1 MSTTVTPDA
10 ATAPSDTDSLLNA
23 PADVFA
29 KAFGLD
35 TLLGTAP
42 AAEAPAAEPETPGAE
57 PAPEAGADPETPAPE
72 AAAPAAA
79 AAAAATELDETPEE
93 PAPGKPAAAAP
104 LTKFTALQAGEEVD
118 VPSDLTF
125 TFTANGKE
133 YKDLPIDRVIRMAQS
148 AGNNETLR
156 EQALQAEAAQ
166 LAAEEQLAQMQQD
179 IQDRLTEADALIAR
193 LLTDDD
199 YRDRARD
206 RYARANSPEARAE
219 RAETEL
225 AETRRTQQQQT
236 AAAQARSFTTEHL
249 APAMETLL
257 TRHPTITPDELL
269 GKFALLTRHMVIDGV
284 IPPQRIPDVAK
295 VFREKLV
302 PWAGQT
308 HEHRSVTAA
317 QQQAATAR
325 AVQDAQTKAT
335 LAKRQLAKLTKPSAS
350 GALVTPAAAATAA
363 PKPAV
368 IESADDAVA
377 DIVRG
382 VTSQLRG

>member
-148 AGNNETLR
+148 AGNNENPARAGAPGRGGAARRRGAARADAAGHTGPSDRSGRAHCPSADRRRLPRPGARPLR
-156 EQALQAEAAQ
+156 PCQ
-166 LAAEEQLAQMQQD
+166 LA
-179 IQDRLTEADALIAR
+179 
-193 LLTDDD
+193 
-199 YRDRARD
+199 
-206 RYARANSPEARAE
+206 EARAE

-302 PWAGQT
+302 PMGGAQT

-335 LAKRQLAKLTKPSAS
+335 LAKRQLAKLTKPSA
-350 GALVTPAAAATAA
+350 LRRPRHA
-363 PKPAV
+363 P
-368 IESADDAVA
+368 
-377 DIVRG
+377 R
-382 VTSQLRG
+382 LRRPRRRNRR